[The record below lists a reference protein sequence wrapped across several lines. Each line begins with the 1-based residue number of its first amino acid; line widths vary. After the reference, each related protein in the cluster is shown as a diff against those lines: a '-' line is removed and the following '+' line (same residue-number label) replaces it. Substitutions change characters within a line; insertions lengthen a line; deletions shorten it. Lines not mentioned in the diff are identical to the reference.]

1 MSGFDALC
9 EFNENGSKLFAM
21 TAPWGVEF
29 NEEAGVVSKD
39 LRQVSISQRED
50 SIFLC
55 VGWAK
60 DQESENGPAFKHL

>member
-55 VGWAK
+55 VG
-60 DQESENGPAFKHL
+60 